1 MGTFLAARRAMA
13 RHLDDPSSGSARPRS
28 GRPRARPFL
37 SGGTALVA
45 ALVAHGCAKDIRAT
59 IPAPPGAAQMSEF
72 WVEPAD
78 LASRDLFW
86 GPGGQDHAPD
96 PKGTW
101 TFEER
106 DNTGFSPSFD
116 VEDPSGVEWSAKVG
130 AEAQAEVV
138 ASRLMW
144 ALGFHQPPTYY
155 VKGWSITGEKWS
167 GPQDPARFRPDLPGM
182 KKVGEW
188 SWHENPFV
196 GTAPWKGGLVMM
208 VLLGN
213 SDLKPPHNAIY
224 DLEPPRAGVRRWYVV
239 RDLGQSF
246 GETGFIW
253 PERNDIEEWEKEAFI
268 LGLREDGTVRFNYSG
283 RFKEL
288 FRDLR
293 PEDVR
298 WTAERLARL
307 SDRQL
312 DDAFRAAEYPP
323 ELRSRFI
330 RRLKEKIAEGLALAG

>member
-1 MGTFLAARRAMA
+1 MR
-13 RHLDDPSSGSARPRS
+13 SARTSLPT
-28 GRPRARPFL
+28 GL
-37 SGGTALVA
+37 VLVA
-45 ALVAHGCAKDIRAT
+45 ALLAAGCAKQIRAT
-59 IPAPPGAAQMSEF
+59 LPAAPSDEQLREF
-72 WVEPAD
+72 WAEPAD

-86 GPGGQDHAPD
+86 GPGGQEHAPD
-96 PKGTW
+96 PKWTW
-101 TFEER
+101 TFKER

-116 VEDPSGVEWSAKVG
+116 LEDPKGVEWSAKLG

-188 SWHENPFV
+188 SWHQNPFV

-213 SDLKPPHNAIY
+213 SDLKPPQNAIY
-224 DLEPPRAGVRRWYVV
+224 DLESPRAGVRRWYVV

-246 GETGFIW
+246 GETGIIW
-253 PERNDIEEWEKEAFI
+253 PQRNDIEEWEKEAFI

-293 PEDVR
+293 PADVR
-298 WTAERLARL
+298 WTAERLSRI

-312 DDAFRAAEYPP
+312 DDAFRAAEYP
-323 ELRSRFI
+323 EDLRGRFI
-330 RRLKEKIAEGLALAG
+330 RRLKAKIAEGLALQG

>member
-1 MGTFLAARRAMA
+1 MRLARAS
-13 RHLDDPSSGSARPRS
+13 LPTG
-28 GRPRARPFL
+28 
-37 SGGTALVA
+37 LVLFA
-45 ALVAHGCAKDIRAT
+45 ALLSQGCAKQIRAT
-59 IPAPPGAAQMSEF
+59 LPAPPTDEQMREF
-72 WVEPAD
+72 WAEPAD
-78 LASRDLFW
+78 LPSRDLFW
-86 GPGGQDHAPD
+86 GPGGQEHAPD
-96 PKGTW
+96 PKWTW
-101 TFEER
+101 TFKAR

-116 VEDPSGVEWSAKVG
+116 LEDPKGVEWSAKLG

-144 ALGFHQPPTYY
+144 ALGFHQPATYY
-155 VKGWSITGEKWS
+155 VKGWSITGDKWS

-188 SWHENPFV
+188 SWHESPFV

-213 SDLKPPHNAIY
+213 SDLKPPQNAIY
-224 DLEPPRAGVRRWYVV
+224 DLESPRAGVRRWYVV

-246 GETGFIW
+246 GETGIIW

-298 WTAERLARL
+298 WAAERLSRI

-312 DDAFRAAEYPP
+312 DDAFRAAEYPDD
-323 ELRSRFI
+323 LRARFI
-330 RRLKEKIAEGLALAG
+330 RRLKAKIAEGLALKG

>member
-1 MGTFLAARRAMA
+1 MEPHPLDRPHRAILLIATLLA
-13 RHLDDPSSGSARPRS
+13 L
-28 GRPRARPFL
+28 
-37 SGGTALVA
+37 
-45 ALVAHGCAKDIRAT
+45 GCGKDIRAT
-59 IPAPPGAAQMSEF
+59 LPAPPGADQMREF
-72 WVEPAD
+72 WAEPSD

-86 GPGGQDHAPD
+86 GPGGQANAPD
-96 PKGTW
+96 PNWVW
-101 TFEER
+101 TFKAR

-116 VEDPSGVEWSAKVG
+116 VQDPKGAEWSAKLG

-144 ALGFHQPPTYY
+144 ALGFHQPATYY
-155 VKGWSITGEKWS
+155 VKRWSITGEKWS
-167 GPQDPARFRPDLPGM
+167 GPQDPARFRPDLAGM

-188 SWHENPFV
+188 SWHQNPFV
-196 GTAPWKGGLVMM
+196 GTPPWKGGLVMM

-213 SDLKPPHNAIY
+213 SDLKPPQNAIY
-224 DLEPPRAGVRRWYVV
+224 DLESPREGVRRWYVV

-246 GETGFIW
+246 GETGIIW
-253 PERNDIEEWEKEAFI
+253 PERNDIEEWEKEPFI

-288 FRDLR
+288 FRELR

-298 WTAERLARL
+298 WTAERLARV

-330 RRLKEKIAEGLALAG
+330 RRLKAKVAEGLALEG